1 MNIKIERAK
10 DEDWPAI
17 LRVLETANMHHIPSK
32 EMPELDIS
40 KCFVAK
46 DGDKLVGVG
55 GYKML
60 PDGRGKTTVLVVDPD
75 YRGHGIGHMLQ
86 VRRVEEMEAAGAT
99 RIITNADRPDSIAWY
114 KKHFCYS
121 EVGVLKKFHEFGLKD
136 VDHWTTLEMDV
147 PKWRKKHGT

>member
-1 MNIKIERAK
+1 MSVTIEKAS
-10 DEDWPAI
+10 ESDWPGI

-32 EMPELDIS
+32 EMPELDLS

-46 DGDKLVGVG
+46 DEGRIVGVG

-60 PDGRGKTTVLVVDPD
+60 PDGRGKTTVLVVDPEC
-75 YRGHGIGHMLQ
+75 RGKGIGHKLQ
-86 VRRVEEMEAAGAT
+86 IRRVEEMEAAGAK
-99 RIITNADRPDSIAWY
+99 RIITNADRPESIAWY

-121 EVGVLKKFHEFGLKD
+121 EVGTLKKFHEFGRKD

-147 PKWRKKHGT
+147 VKWRREHGA